1 MTDYTRSSHLH
12 HKTLQKWTRLSQRCR
27 GACSQQKCSH
37 ILISSRFKT
46 VSGYTGISMNAEVR
60 ENLSCNKKFD
70 CGFLNDL
77 QPQASLLI
85 VCWVTR
91 TKQCASLFFFQCLFG
106 KMGLIIPI
114 SEFLW
119 KVSTLRNAKGLL
131 NCQFLRWVSPTPFWY

>member
-1 MTDYTRSSHLH
+1 M
-12 HKTLQKWTRLSQRCR
+12 
-27 GACSQQKCSH
+27 
-37 ILISSRFKT
+37 
-46 VSGYTGISMNAEVR
+46 SGYTGISMNAEVR

-77 QPQASLLI
+77 QPQASLLT

-114 SEFLW
+114 SEFL
-119 KVSTLRNAKGLL
+119 
-131 NCQFLRWVSPTPFWY
+131 